1 MDKLLKSISYVF
13 HPLIMPLFAAWF
25 YFEISPRYISSEVV
39 YGKLIALGILMFI
52 LPILIYF
59 LLKTLGRVS
68 SIHLQTAR
76 ERIYPLIL
84 YGCILLLVL
93 QRIVK
98 PSLSSELYFF
108 FIGVLISNMACLLM
122 ALIKFKVSLH
132 MVAVSGVFMFF
143 VALSIHFSVN
153 LNGTIG
159 LMCIVMGAVA
169 TSRLHVKAHDYKELL
184 FGVFIGIIPQLILV
198 NYWL

>member
-25 YFEISPRYISSEVV
+25 YFEVSPRYISAEVV
-39 YGKLIALGILMFI
+39 YGKLIALGILTFI

-59 LLKTLGRVS
+59 LLKTLGRVR
-68 SIHLQTAR
+68 SIHLQTVR

-93 QRIVK
+93 QRVVK
-98 PSLSSELYFF
+98 PSLSAELYFF

-122 ALIKFKVSLH
+122 ALIKFKASLH
-132 MVAVSGVFMFF
+132 MVAISGVFMFF

-153 LNGTIG
+153 INGTLA
-159 LMCIVMGAVA
+159 LMCIVMGGVA
-169 TSRLHVKAHDYKELL
+169 TSRLHLKAHNYKELL
-184 FGVFIGIIPQLILV
+184 LGVFIGMIPQLILV